1 MQFDYVSRMSEHA
14 PKSSVRASRP
24 APVAAR
30 PLLHAAGVERL
41 RAMIV
46 RGELA
51 PGEKLNERVL
61 AARLGISRTP
71 LREAIRSLA
80 SEGLAQ
86 LLPHRG
92 ACVAPIDAAR
102 VREVFVVLAS
112 LESLAGELACRHA
125 TDLQRAELRA
135 AHYAMLLHHARGEL
149 AQYFECN
156 QRIHALLVEAS
167 GNAVLLHA
175 WRSLNAQVQRVRFM
189 ANRAQGRWDQAIDE
203 HEALLAAFEAG
214 DGPRLAVLLRA
225 HLEHTGARV
234 LGAVENPANS
244 VEVADDARPPDA
256 RQRDRHRY
264 PRRTRASAGGSSTP
278 EVRA

>member
-1 MQFDYVSRMSEHA
+1 MQFDYVSRMPEPATTS
-14 PKSSVRASRP
+14 PISRRSRP
-24 APVAAR
+24 APAATR
-30 PLLHAAGVERL
+30 PLLLHAAGLARL
-41 RAMIV
+41 RSMIV

-167 GNAVLLHA
+167 GNSALLQS
-175 WRSLNAQVQRVRFM
+175 WRALNAQVQRVRFM
-189 ANRAQGRWDQAIDE
+189 ANRARGRWDQAIAE

-214 DGPRLAVLLRA
+214 DAPRLATLLRE

-234 LGAVENPANS
+234 LDSVATAAMPVQPDAGATPARGR
-244 VEVADDARPPDA
+244 ARPAGKPA
-256 RQRDRHRY
+256 QEL
-264 PRRTRASAGGSSTP
+264 RA
-278 EVRA
+278 